1 MRKREKKIIRLNS
14 LCVYDLID
22 FTEKLG
28 LQMSEQLASALCTN
42 QASTIVYGLYEES
55 TLLAVLSASLFLSLP
70 NEQVK
75 EGKFIYISA
84 LQTLPDLSNDTK
96 EMCIKALMQAIN
108 IDAIQLGAERIIVA
122 EYLAKSLEL
131 LQEGS

>member
-14 LCVYDLID
+14 LCV
-22 FTEKLG
+22 
-28 LQMSEQLASALCTN
+28 

-84 LQTLPDLSNDTK
+84 LQTLPDLSDDTK

>member
-1 MRKREKKIIRLNS
+1 MKKREKKIIRLNS

-22 FTEKLG
+22 FMEKLG
-28 LQMSEQLASALCTN
+28 FSMSDQLASALCTN
-42 QASTIVYGLYEES
+42 QSSTIVYGLYEET

-84 LQTLPDLSNDTK
+84 IQTLPDLSDDTK

-122 EYLAKSLEL
+122 DYIKEKT
-131 LQEGS
+131 